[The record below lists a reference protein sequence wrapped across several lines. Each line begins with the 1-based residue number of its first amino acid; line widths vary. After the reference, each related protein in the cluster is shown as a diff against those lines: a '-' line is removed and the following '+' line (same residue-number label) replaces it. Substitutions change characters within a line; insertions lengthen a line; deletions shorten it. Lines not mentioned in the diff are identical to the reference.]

1 MGLFRVWEQPPKTMA
16 LKLIANY
23 SKRLGLP
30 GYSSHQFSV
39 SVETE
44 ITNINELENE
54 SSRLYLTLQKSVDAE
69 IQSTGFVPEEGY
81 GNGTPALKSNGTNGH
96 STSGAWKCS
105 DKQRDLIL
113 KLIDEH
119 HLEKGAVQNLA
130 KDLFGTSEVSSL
142 NKLQASGL
150 IDHLIEQYGG
160 TSNRRGTTPAGRFNG
175 KSSR

>member
-1 MGLFRVWEQPPKTMA
+1 MA

-81 GNGTPALKSNGTNGH
+81 GTGIPAARSNGTNGH
-96 STSGAWKCS
+96 STSGAWNCS

-113 KLIDEH
+113 KLIEEH
-119 HLEKGAVQNLA
+119 QLEEDIVQNLA
-130 KDLFGTSEVSSL
+130 RNLFGTGEVLSL
-142 NKLQASGL
+142 DKLQASGL
-150 IDHLIEQYGG
+150 IEHLIARYGG
-160 TSNRRGTTPAGRFNG
+160 TSNRRGITPAGRFSG